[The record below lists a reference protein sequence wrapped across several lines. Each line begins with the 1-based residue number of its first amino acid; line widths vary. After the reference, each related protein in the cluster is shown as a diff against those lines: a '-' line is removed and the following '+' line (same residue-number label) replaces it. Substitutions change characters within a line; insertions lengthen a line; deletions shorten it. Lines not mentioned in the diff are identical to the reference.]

1 MNSIQSRLASGLVI
15 SLIVILLLLW
25 VSVSNNIQKLAENY
39 IASRLEHDIETLLT
53 AITFDQ
59 QNQLL
64 VNDQRIDAIYNRPF
78 SGHYYSI
85 QHKQTII
92 RSRALWDQALT
103 IPEINATGYHQT
115 YQQGPEHQSLIVITS
130 QFHKQDQD
138 IIISVAEDLTP
149 VENDIE
155 QFKYYF
161 AIISFAILLALILA
175 QSIILRSGLKPLR
188 QIRKEL
194 HELEKGHITELTTD
208 VPFELKS
215 VVSEIN
221 QLSLALYKRLK
232 RSRDALSDLSH
243 AIKKPLTLLQQ
254 FSDKHQASLDDES
267 IKTLNKQIDSIQQ
280 ITDRILKRARV
291 AGRSRLNRVFSI
303 QDDLPVLI
311 KTINTMYPDKHIKTT
326 LDVPDNLATQIDS
339 EDMLELLG
347 NLLDNAWKWAKG
359 EIHIS
364 IQETDILKITIE
376 DDGAGSKAE
385 SLNELA
391 NRGVRLDESVS
402 GYGFGL
408 AISSDIVKDYDGS
421 LLFSQSDS
429 LGGFKSEINLP
440 TNG

>member
-53 AITFDQ
+53 AITFDD

-64 VNDQRIDAIYNRPF
+64 VNDERIDAIYNRPF

-85 QHKQTII
+85 QHEQTII
-92 RSRALWDQALT
+92 RSRALWDQTLAAA
-103 IPEINATGYHQT
+103 EITSTGYHQS
-115 YQQGPEHQSLIVITS
+115 YQQGPEHQSLIVIS
-130 QFHKQDQD
+130 GQFNKQKQTV
-138 IIISVAEDLTP
+138 IISIAEDLTP
-149 VENDIE
+149 IKNDIK
-155 QFKYYF
+155 QFKQYF
-161 AIISFAILLALILA
+161 TLVSFVILLTLILA

-188 QIRKEL
+188 KIRTEL
-194 HELEKGHITELTTD
+194 HKLEKGTITELSTD
-208 VPFELKS
+208 VPYELKS
-215 VVSEIN
+215 VVNEVN

-267 IKTLNKQIDSIQQ
+267 IKILNKQIDSIQQ

-291 AGRSRLNRVFSI
+291 AGRPGLNRVFNVK
-303 QDDLPVLI
+303 DDLPVLI
-311 KTINTMYPDKHIKTT
+311 KTINTMYPDKNIKTR
-326 LDVPDNLATQIDS
+326 LDVPDNLVTQIDS

-347 NLLDNAWKWAKG
+347 NLLDNAWKWASS
-359 EIHIS
+359 EIQIN
-364 IQETDILKITIE
+364 IQETDSLLISIE
-376 DDGAGSKAE
+376 DDGPGSQAE

-408 AISSDIVKDYDGS
+408 AIAADIVRDYNGS
-421 LLFSQSDS
+421 LLFGRSDT
-429 LGGFKSEINLP
+429 LGGFRSEIKLP
-440 TNG
+440 MSA